1 MSDFFYP
8 VSKSKAE
15 KEVKKSKFISY
26 VFPCPDEIQA
36 KDKIRELKLEHKNAA
51 HVVYGFAAGFSNNF
65 TKGMSDDGEPSGT
78 AGKPVL
84 SIIEGNSLV
93 NILVVV
99 VRYFG
104 GIKLGTGGL
113 VKAYSDSANLAIQ
126 NAKFKKF
133 VHEKKVKIN
142 FPYDYLGPVQ
152 GYLKSEK
159 IRIENENYSED
170 VELCIF
176 LEEKTLDEVLLKIK
190 DITSGNVCLSV
201 LSS

>member
-15 KEVKKSKFISY
+15 KEVKKSKFISF

-51 HVVYGFAAGFSNNF
+51 HVVYGFAAGFNNNF

-84 SIIEGNSLV
+84 SIIEGHSLI

-126 NAKFKKF
+126 NAEFKKF
-133 VHEKKVKIN
+133 VQEKKVIIN

-152 GYLKSEK
+152 GYLKSGK
-159 IRIENENYSED
+159 IRIENENYSEK
-170 VELCIF
+170 VEFSVFIK
-176 LEEKTLDEVLLKIK
+176 EEDFEEVLLKLK
-190 DITSGNVCLSV
+190 DISSGEIKVKSN
-201 LSS
+201 